1 MRISLLTACTA
12 SIVFSP
18 AAIHA
23 QQKTPAAEAAER
35 MSGTWTINLNLSP
48 SFKPSGRGGRG
59 SGVAYTVGGFV
70 PQRGRGNG
78 TSPGSEPTPSAA
90 GDLTPAERAEQTAMH
105 LIEQIA
111 PTITVKATADTFSIV
126 DPRGEQTCAINDK
139 SAKLE
144 MFGAKVTAK
153 CRWTKL
159 ALQQEYST
167 TKSKLT
173 RTWSLDEAGHLVV
186 NTRVDG
192 QGQRTLEAAAVYD
205 RSAS

>member
-1 MRISLLTACTA
+1 MRLSFLTACTV
-12 SIVFSP
+12 SIVLST
-18 AAIHA
+18 AAIRA
-23 QQKTPAAEAAER
+23 QQKTSAADAAER

-48 SFKPSGRGGRG
+48 SFRPSGRAGRG
-59 SGVAYTVGGFV
+59 SGTAYAVGGFV
-70 PQRGRGNG
+70 AQRGRGSN
-78 TSPGSEPTPSAA
+78 PGSEPTPSAA

-153 CRWTKL
+153 CRWAKL
-159 ALQQEYST
+159 AVQQEYSI

-192 QGQRTLEAAAVYD
+192 QGQRMLEAAAVYD
-205 RSAS
+205 RHAS